1 MFAREIQLRTLTSAK
16 TWFMD
21 GTVLMAPGI
30 FSQLYVIRIPLG
42 KSAVTA
48 IYAFLPNKAQR
59 TYKEMFQVITDACIR
74 QVLMLIQKKVVC
86 DLEKAVINA
95 LKNILGDD
103 ILTHG

>member
-1 MFAREIQLRTLTSAK
+1 
-16 TWFMD
+16 
-21 GTVLMAPGI
+21 MAHAI